1 MGMAVSVRE
10 RLLSLDSELADYN
23 EKTLRAVA
31 RYAPENFDNT
41 VEAALTAIVGTIT
54 EVKGEEYTRR
64 LLDGARQA

>member
-1 MGMAVSVRE
+1 MAVSARE
-10 RLLSLDSELADYN
+10 RLRSLDSDLANYN
-23 EKTLRAVA
+23 EQTLRAVA
-31 RYAPENFDNT
+31 RHAPDNFDRT